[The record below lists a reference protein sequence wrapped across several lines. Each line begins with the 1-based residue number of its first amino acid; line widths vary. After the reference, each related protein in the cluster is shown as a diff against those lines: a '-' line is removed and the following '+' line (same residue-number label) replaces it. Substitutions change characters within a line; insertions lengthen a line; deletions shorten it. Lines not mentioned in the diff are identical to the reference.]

1 MGSHQQSQTTQE
13 HLIDL
18 HCHMLPNLDD
28 GCNLADSLAIAKKAV
43 FEENIGHVVV
53 TPKHLYPSSVNHP
66 RDVETAVAQ
75 LRSALKKAEIPLKVY
90 AGQEVLVTPQLGDN
104 LDDLL
109 GLDSSINYLLV
120 DFPKD
125 EVPDYVT
132 GTFESLASH
141 EVIPVIAHPELN
153 HSFYRHPELLYQF
166 ILNGALAQLNA
177 SSLIGLAGRKIQR
190 FAEALVTHGLVH
202 IIASDI
208 HASEKNLF
216 NMRAAYF
223 ALDDLHYGFG
233 PQFYQNSRQIIN
245 GLPINHEIELQF
257 LKKSFWGY

>member
-1 MGSHQQSQTTQE
+1 MESHQQSQNAQE

-18 HCHMLPNLDD
+18 HCHILPDLDD
-28 GCNLADSLAIAKKAV
+28 GCSLTDSLAIAKKAV
-43 FEENIGHVVV
+43 FEENIGHIVA
-53 TPKHLYPSSVNHP
+53 TPKHFYPNFMNRAH
-66 RDVETAVAQ
+66 DVAAAVVQ

-90 AGQEVLVTPQLGDN
+90 AGQEVLITPQLGDN
-104 LDDLL
+104 LNDLL
-109 GLDSSINYLLV
+109 GLDSGINYLLV

-125 EVPDYVT
+125 KVPDYVA
-132 GTFESLASH
+132 GVFEDLFYH
-141 EVIPVIAHPELN
+141 KVIPIIAHPELN

-166 ILNGALAQLNA
+166 ILNGALAQLNT

-202 IIASDI
+202 IIASDM
-208 HASEKNLF
+208 HVSQKNDF

-245 GLPINHEIELQF
+245 GLPINHEIELQS
-257 LKKSFWGY
+257 LQKSFWGY